1 MISSLTSKYRNSTF
15 VSLQEEKTQAEQLY
29 KELKAEDLHNIAICV
44 LDINRDF
51 TQKMVKSPDLLRY
64 QFIGE

>member
-1 MISSLTSKYRNSTF
+1 M
-15 VSLQEEKTQAEQLY
+15 SLQEEKTQAEQLY